1 MTSTT
6 AVAPSP
12 VQRQKQTRKTL
23 VGTGIGNALEWYD
36 WQTYAT
42 FAPFFATQLFN
53 SDDKVSAM
61 LSALAIFAVGFVA
74 RPFGGLLFGW
84 IADRRGRKF
93 ALTLAVGIASFGS
106 LLIAV
111 TPTFNS
117 VGVLASAMLL
127 GARLIQGL
135 AHGGEMPSAQTYLTE
150 SAPKEKRG
158 LWSSLIYFSG
168 MLGILFATLLGAVL
182 NMALSE
188 EAMLAWG
195 WRVPF
200 FLGAILG
207 VYALVMR
214 ARLHETEAF
223 NKVELAVR
231 RESIWPQVLKNKK
244 QALQVIGLTVGF
256 TVSFYV
262 WGVTAPGYASTA
274 FGMDRGQALWASVV
288 GNVVFL
294 IALPLWGMLSDRI
307 GRRPVLMIGTFGAAV
322 MFFPMM
328 ALLREQPWQLA
339 ASMSVMLLFL
349 AACASIV
356 PALYAELFPTR
367 IRTVGTAIPYA
378 LCVAIFG
385 GTAPYLQAWLS
396 SIGVSVLFSVYAV
409 LLLLVSTAVIAFT
422 LKETKGK
429 DLTEV

>member
-93 ALTLAVGIASFGS
+93 ALTLAVGIASFGG

-214 ARLHETEAF
+214 ARLHATEAF
-223 NKVELAVR
+223 NKIELAVR

-356 PALYAELFPTR
+356 PAVYAELFPTR

>member
-12 VQRQKQTRKTL
+12 VQRTKQTRKTL

-42 FAPFFATQLFN
+42 FAPFFATQLF
-53 SDDKVSAM
+53 SAEDKVSAM

-84 IADRRGRKF
+84 LADRRGRKF

-111 TPTFNS
+111 TPTFDN

-182 NMALSE
+182 NMMLSA

-223 NKVELAVR
+223 EKVGLAVR
-231 RESIWPQVLKNKK
+231 KESIWPQVLKNKK

-307 GRRPVLMIGTFGAAV
+307 GRRPVLLIGAFGSAV

-356 PALYAELFPTR
+356 PAVYAELFPTR

-385 GTAPYLQAWLS
+385 GTAPYLQAWLT